1 MLRPFLLFVLLLLTP
16 SFAWGQRAMGED
28 PVVLSDSQETVKT
41 STTLLCLVP
50 SAAGLATALVR
61 EDWEGVRQLALSSAT
76 ALAANYALELTI
88 HKDRPDGTE
97 HHSMPSTHTLV
108 AFSGASFIQ
117 RRYGWQWGIPAYA
130 LSTYVAWGRVYSK
143 RHDVWDVL
151 VGAGIGVGATY
162 LFTRSLSHDAQFSV
176 SPIVS
181 PEAYGMHMAL
191 TF

>member
-1 MLRPFLLFVLLLLTP
+1 MPRRIILFILLLFLP
-16 SFAWGQRAMGED
+16 SRVWAQQGVGEET
-28 PVVLSDSQETVKT
+28 VVLSNSQEAVKT

-50 SAAGLATALVR
+50 SAAGLATAIAR
-61 EDWEGVRQLALSSAT
+61 QDWEGVRQLAYSSAT

-88 HKDRPDGTE
+88 RKDRPDGTE

-117 RRYGWQWGIPAYA
+117 RRYGWKWGIPAYA

-151 VGAGIGVGATY
+151 VGAGVGVGATY
-162 LFTRSLSHDAQFSV
+162 IFTRSLPNDAQFSL
-176 SPIVS
+176 SPIAS
-181 PEAYGMHMAL
+181 PEAYGMHMAF